1 VGDSL
6 AAIGVGDPLP
16 SMNFSETLKLALM
29 ALAANK
35 LRSGL
40 TMLGIAVGVFSVI
53 GVMTVISGLRS
64 NIESGLNVLG
74 ANSFQFSKYPAIN
87 FSDPRQRFANR
98 RDIDFP
104 MAMRFKAT
112 MGESVSV
119 SLQLRRMG
127 RVVTYLDR
135 RTNPNVTLGGADENF
150 LSSRNFEIAAGR
162 NIGVSD
168 VEFGRAVAILGGDI
182 VKRLFVN
189 EEPIGKH
196 VRIDGQS
203 FTVVGVTASKGSSF
217 GQSQD
222 NIAIVPITQFL
233 EIYGRSRRSIS
244 INVQAA
250 SQAELAAVQDRAIGV
265 MRLVR
270 GLDPEDPN
278 DFEVFSN
285 DSLIEAFNNIA
296 GVVAV
301 GAFVIS
307 AIALLA
313 SGIGVM
319 NIMLVSVTERT
330 KEIGIR
336 KSIGAKKKNVLTQF
350 LIEAVVLSLIG
361 GLAGVLVGI
370 VGGNVVAVMLNSAM
384 VFPWGWALTGV
395 VVCSAIGVGFGL
407 YPAWKA
413 ASLDPIEAL
422 RYE

>member
-1 VGDSL
+1 
-6 AAIGVGDPLP
+6 
-16 SMNFSETLKLALM
+16 MNLFETLRLALTS
-29 ALAANK
+29 LSANK

-64 NIESGLNVLG
+64 NIETGLNVLG

-98 RDIDFP
+98 QDITFEQGTRLKEL
-104 MAMRFKAT
+104 MRGTAA
-112 MGESVSV
+112 V
-119 SLQLRRMG
+119 SLTLRRGG
-127 RVVTYLDR
+127 RRVSYADR
-135 RTNPNVTLGGADENF
+135 RTNPSVAMYGSDENF
-150 LSSRNFEIAAGR
+150 TTSRNFEVASGR
-162 NIGVSD
+162 NIGVDD
-168 VEFGRAVAILGGDI
+168 VEFGRAVVVLGADI
-182 VKRLFVN
+182 VKRLFVS
-189 EEPIGKH
+189 EDPLGRL
-196 VRIDGQS
+196 VRMDGQS
-203 FTVVGVTASKGSSF
+203 YIVIGVLEEKGSSF
-217 GQSQD
+217 GESQD
-222 NIAIVPITQFL
+222 NVALIPITNYLQN
-233 EIYGRSRRSIS
+233 YGRVGRSIS

-250 SQAELAAVQDRAIGV
+250 DQASLAATQDTAIGT

-270 GLDPEDPN
+270 GLEPEDGN
-278 DFEVFSN
+278 DFELFSN
-285 DSLIEAFNNIA
+285 DTLIESFNKVA

-313 SGIGVM
+313 SGVGVM

-336 KSIGAKKKNVLTQF
+336 KSIGAKKRNILMQF
-350 LIEAVVLSLIG
+350 LIEAVLLSMVG
-361 GLAGVLVGI
+361 GLAGILLGV
-370 VGGNVVAVMLNSAM
+370 VGGNIAAQFLNAAA
-384 VFPWGWALTGV
+384 VFPWGWAMTGLT
-395 VVCSAIGVGFGL
+395 VCSAIGVGFGF

>member
-1 VGDSL
+1 MN
-6 AAIGVGDPLP
+6 PL
-16 SMNFSETLKLALM
+16 ETIKLALA
-29 ALAANK
+29 ALKSNK
-35 LRSGL
+35 LRSSL

-53 GVMTVISGLRS
+53 GVMTVISGLRA

-98 RDIDFP
+98 RDISY
-104 MAMRFKAT
+104 AQATRFKEL
-112 MGESVSV
+112 MGESADVGLSM
-119 SLQLRRMG
+119 RRGG
-127 RVVTYLDR
+127 RRATYLDR
-135 RTNPNVTLGGADENF
+135 STNPNLNLGGADDNF
-150 LSSRNFEIAAGR
+150 ISARNYEIAAGR
-162 NIGVSD
+162 NLGQGD
-168 VEFGRAVAILGGDI
+168 VEFGRPVCIVGDDLI
-182 VKRLFVN
+182 TRLFPN
-189 EEPIGKH
+189 EDPLGRAI
-196 VRIDGQS
+196 RIDGQS
-203 FTVVGVTASKGSSF
+203 YTVIGVTTPKGSSF

-222 NIAIVPITQFL
+222 NFVVIPITRWLQV
-233 EIYGRSRRSIS
+233 YGNAGRSIG
-244 INVQAA
+244 INVQAP
-250 SQAELAAVQDRAIGV
+250 SQEALAAVQDQAIGV

-270 GLDPEDPN
+270 GLDPEDIN
-278 DFEVFSN
+278 DFEIFSN
-285 DSLIEAFNNIA
+285 DSLIEAFNSIA

-336 KSIGAKKKNVLTQF
+336 KSIGAPKRSILQQF
-350 LIEAVVLSLIG
+350 LLEAVALSMLG

-370 VGGNVVAVMLNSAM
+370 IGGNAAGMVLNAAV
-384 VFPWGWALTGV
+384 VFPWGWAITGM
-395 VVCSAIGVGFGL
+395 VVCSAIGIGFGL

>member
-1 VGDSL
+1 MNVSEILRLALDSL
-6 AAIGVGDPLP
+6 
-16 SMNFSETLKLALM
+16 K
-29 ALAANK
+29 ANK

-53 GVMTVISGLRS
+53 GVMTVITGLRGS
-64 NIESGLNVLG
+64 IESGLNVLG

-98 RDIDFP
+98 RDIDYNQ
-104 MAMRFKAT
+104 AARFKELMAD
-112 MGESVSV
+112 SAQV
-119 SLQLRRMG
+119 SLMLRRGG
-127 RVVTYLDR
+127 RVAIYADR
-135 RTNPNVTLGGADENF
+135 RTNPNVILGGADENF
-150 LSSRNFEIAAGR
+150 ITARNFEIAAGR
-162 NIGVSD
+162 NLGPDD
-168 VEFGRAVAILGGDI
+168 VEFGRAVVLLGDELT
-182 VKRLFVN
+182 KKLFLN
-189 EEPIGKH
+189 ESPLGRM
-196 VRIDGQS
+196 VRIDGQAY
-203 FTVVGVTASKGSSF
+203 TVVGLLAPKGSSF

-222 NIAIVPITQFL
+222 NFAVTPITQFL
-233 EIYGRSRRSIS
+233 ETYGRAGRSIS
-244 INVQAA
+244 INVQSAN
-250 SQAELAAVQDRAIGV
+250 QAELTATMETSVGT

-278 DFEVFSN
+278 DFEIFSN
-285 DSLIEAFNNIA
+285 DTLIESFNNIA

-313 SGIGVM
+313 SGVGVM

-336 KSIGAKKKNVLTQF
+336 KSIGAKKKNILSQF
-350 LIEAVVLSLIG
+350 LIEAVVLSLVG
-361 GLAGVLVGI
+361 GLAGIAVGVI
-370 VGGNVVAVMLNSAM
+370 GGNVVAGMLNATAI
-384 VFPWGWALTGV
+384 FPWGWAIAGM
-395 VVCSAIGVGFGL
+395 VVCSGIGIVFGY